1 MLSIGAF
8 VLQTLGSLGEPANI
22 IQQYTGKR
30 SQRPELRLTEG
41 QGRIGET
48 SRRWNQVDMRGG
60 NRGLEYCAPSSYH
73 TAGAKFVLNG
83 FEFLKTGK
91 IRASW
96 GKCSNNKFSRISSQ
110 WKVLNLFPFLKQP
123 EVVQSQDVEL
133 LNKWVVRLETVLFGL
148 KSKNKKQ
155 GVA

>member
-1 MLSIGAF
+1 MNQLILS
-8 VLQTLGSLGEPANI
+8 SS
-22 IQQYTGKR
+22 IQGREAKDLN
-30 SQRPELRLTEG
+30 SDCAEG

-83 FEFLKTGK
+83 FEFPKTGK

-96 GKCSNNKFSRISSQ
+96 GKCSNNKFSRISS
-110 WKVLNLFPFLKQP
+110 
-123 EVVQSQDVEL
+123 
-133 LNKWVVRLETVLFGL
+133 
-148 KSKNKKQ
+148 
-155 GVA
+155 